1 MATIGMIA
9 VVCVAVLCVAV
20 FAGMVLADV
29 FYGRIVERFTGDD
42 DE

>member
-9 VVCVAVLCVAV
+9 VVCVAV
-20 FAGMVLADV
+20 FAGMVLAAV